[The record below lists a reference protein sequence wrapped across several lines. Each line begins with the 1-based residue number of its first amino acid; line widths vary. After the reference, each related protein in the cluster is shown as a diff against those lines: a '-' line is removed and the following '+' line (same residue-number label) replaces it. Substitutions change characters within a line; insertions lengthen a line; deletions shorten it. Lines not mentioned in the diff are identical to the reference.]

1 MSSPSVLGANSMAAQ
16 LVGSTLVQRGRS
28 WRDGLAKR
36 NHAYLVPDFGLQQ
49 LRDAGPRPKDPLWRS
64 SEKRIKLMPPT
75 DPHMPTYKLQT

>member
-1 MSSPSVLGANSMAAQ
+1 MAAQ

-64 SEKRIKLMPPT
+64 SEKRFAGLLGCCHCLRLPSIRDVPT
-75 DPHMPTYKLQT
+75 TVPIG